1 MDRGTA
7 LLLELANTGPTASS
21 DRRDPLDGPAGL
33 NAWIG
38 AHADLLGDPSDDVA
52 LRVAEFRDVRDAVRD
67 LLGAVVAGE
76 PLPLDAVQRVNAVSA
91 SVPAWTELDPTDRS
105 DPAVIEVH
113 AGVGRTVA
121 ILGTVARAAISL
133 VGSTDRQRLRRCP
146 APRCGRFFLE
156 GRRGT
161 VWCSTACGNRVRV
174 ARHHARRAGQGRD
187 RS

>member
-1 MDRGTA
+1 MDHGMA
-7 LLLELANTGPTASS
+7 LLLELANTAPMASL

-33 NAWIG
+33 SAWIG

-52 LRVAEFRDVRDAVRD
+52 LRVSDFRGVRDSIRD
-67 LLGAVVAGE
+67 LLDAVVAGE
-76 PLPLDAVQRVNAVSA
+76 PVPLDAVQRVNAVSA
-91 SVPAWTELDPTDRS
+91 SVPAWIELDPTDRS
-105 DPAVIEVH
+105 DPAVLEVH
-113 AGVGRTVA
+113 AAVGRTVA
-121 ILGTVARAAISL
+121 MLGSIARAAILL

-174 ARHHARRAGQGRD
+174 ARHHARRVARGLP